1 MLEQG
6 PQDASNGQIGRTG
19 YDSSG
24 KEHYVY
30 QEMQVHHSAGVQ
42 TPVKGKKLEKQ
53 LDSVHDWHELFEG
66 QTCGTQSVPGLV
78 TSQEELV
85 RITNAQPQPQQ
96 MNNEPWK

>member
-6 PQDASNGQIGRTG
+6 PQESSGKIGRMR

-42 TPVKGKKLEKQ
+42 TSVKTKKLEKQ
-53 LDSVHDWHELFEG
+53 LDSVHNWHESFEG
-66 QTCGTQSVPGLV
+66 QTSGSQSDPGLV
-78 TSQEELV
+78 T
-85 RITNAQPQPQQ
+85 P
-96 MNNEPWK
+96 

>member
-6 PQDASNGQIGRTG
+6 PQEASNGQIGRMG

-42 TPVKGKKLEKQ
+42 TSVKGEKLEKQ
-53 LDSVHDWHELFEG
+53 LDSVHDWHEGHYLKDKP
-66 QTCGTQSVPGLV
+66 VV
-78 TSQEELV
+78 TKVSLD
-85 RITNAQPQPQQ
+85 
-96 MNNEPWK
+96 W